1 MNEQNERQTAGPGN
15 RESFR
20 DSLGIV
26 STEGKRRWLYPQ
38 KPKGGFHRAR
48 VGVSVLL
55 LAVLFGVPFVRVD
68 GHPFFLFQVID
79 RRLILFGNAFGPHDF
94 YLVALVV
101 ITLIVF
107 LILFTVVFGR
117 LFCGWICP
125 QTVFMEM
132 VFRKVDYW
140 IEGDHRRQRRLDGM
154 PWNREKLLRK
164 GAKFAIYGVISFLIA
179 NALLA
184 YVIGTEALGRLVT
197 EPPARHLGAFGAVIG
212 FSLPFYWIFI
222 WFREQACILICPYGR
237 LQGVLLDR
245 TSVVIAYDHVRG
257 EPRGKF
263 RRNRPTAE
271 GDCIDCHQCVD
282 VCPTGI
288 DIRNGTQLE
297 CVNCTACID
306 ACDTVMDAVEKPRGL
321 VRYASAE
328 SISGRRGFHWSGR
341 VVGYTVVLLLLAAV
355 LTYLLAVRTELDV
368 TVLRTPG
375 MFYQEQPG
383 GRISNVYDLKIMNKT
398 FGEVNVDV
406 RLMHP
411 AGEVQVIGELL
422 RIGPQDIRE
431 GKLLVLLPAE
441 SLHVMSTPL
450 SLGIYHDTTLVQ
462 EVHTTFLGPVR
473 KR

>member
-1 MNEQNERQTAGPGN
+1 MSDHDVRHAAGPRNAEG
-15 RESFR
+15 FR
-20 DSLGIV
+20 DALGIV

-38 KPKGGFHRAR
+38 KPKGRFHRAR
-48 VGVSVLL
+48 LAVGALL

-94 YLVALVV
+94 YLVAIAV

-107 LILFTVVFGR
+107 IILFTVVFGR

-140 IEGDHRRQRRLDGM
+140 IEGDHRRQRRLEVM

-164 GAKFAIYGVISFLIA
+164 GAKTTIYGLISFVIA
-179 NALLA
+179 NTLLA
-184 YVIGTEALGRLVT
+184 YVIGTEALGRLAS
-197 EPPARHLGAFGAVIG
+197 EPPDRHLGTFGAVLG
-212 FSLPFYWIFI
+212 FSLLFYWIFS
-222 WFREQACILICPYGR
+222 WFREQACILVCPYGR

-245 TSVVIAYDHVRG
+245 TSVVIAYDQVRG
-257 EPRGKF
+257 EPRGTF
-263 RRNRPTAE
+263 RRNRSPAE
-271 GDCIDCHQCVD
+271 GDCVDCHQCVD

-306 ACDTVMDAVEKPRGL
+306 ACDTVMDAVKKPRGL

-328 SISGRRGFHWSGR
+328 SIAGRRGFRWSGR
-341 VVGYTVVLLLLAAV
+341 AVGYTVVLVLLAAV
-355 LTYLLAVRTELDV
+355 LMYLLAVRTELDV

-383 GRISNVYDLKIMNKT
+383 GRFSNVYDLKILNKT
-398 FGEVNVDV
+398 FGEVDVDV
-406 RLMHP
+406 RLLHP
-411 AGEVQVIGELL
+411 AGEVQVMGEALH
-422 RIGPQDIRE
+422 IGPQGIRE
-431 GKLLVLLPAE
+431 GKLLVLLSAD

-450 SLGIYHDTTLVQ
+450 SLGIYRGSALVQ
-462 EVHTTFLGPVR
+462 DVRTTFLGPVR
-473 KR
+473 NK

>member
-1 MNEQNERQTAGPGN
+1 VSEQNVRPATGPGN
-15 RESFR
+15 NESFR
-20 DSLGIV
+20 DFLGIV

-38 KPKGGFHRAR
+38 KPKGRFHRAR
-48 VGVSVLL
+48 IGVSALL

-79 RRLILFGNAFGPHDF
+79 RRLILFGNVFGPHDF

-107 LILFTVVFGR
+107 IILFTVVFGR
-117 LFCGWICP
+117 LFCGWVCP

-140 IEGDHRRQRRLDGM
+140 IEGDHRWQRRLDGM

-164 GAKFAIYGVISFLIA
+164 GAKYAIYGVISFLIA
-179 NALLA
+179 NTLLA

-197 EPPARHLGAFGAVIG
+197 EPPESHLGAFGAVLG
-212 FSLPFYWIFI
+212 FSLLFYWIFI

-263 RRNRPTAE
+263 RRNRPAAE
-271 GDCIDCHQCVD
+271 GDCVDCHQCVD

-297 CVNCTACID
+297 CINCTACMD
-306 ACDTVMDAVEKPRGL
+306 ACDTVMDAVKKLRGL

-328 SISGRRGFHWSGR
+328 SIAGRRGFRWSGR
-341 VVGYTVVLLLLAAV
+341 IVGYTVVLLLLAAV

-383 GRISNVYDLKIMNKT
+383 GRISNVYDLKILNKT
-398 FGEVNVDV
+398 FGEVDVDV
-406 RLMHP
+406 RLLHP
-411 AGEVQVIGELL
+411 AGEVQVMGEAL
-422 RIGPQDIRE
+422 RIGPQGIRE
-431 GKLLVLLPAE
+431 GKLLLFLSAE
-441 SLHVMSTPL
+441 SLRVMSTPL

-462 EVHTTFLGPVR
+462 EVRTTFLGPVR
-473 KR
+473 KK